1 MTSTKFSDAD
11 NQLIDDCF
19 VFAKILV
26 KNAGELV
33 REGYLKSN
41 DEISIAKKAKW
52 DLVTEYDKKV
62 EDFLINA
69 IRAEYPDH
77 K

>member
-1 MTSTKFSDAD
+1 MSSIKFSDAD

-19 VFAKILV
+19 AFAKTLV
-26 KNAGELV
+26 RNAGELV
-33 REGYLKSN
+33 REGYFKTN
-41 DEISIAKKAKW
+41 DELNIAAKEKW

-62 EDFLINA
+62 EDFLING